1 MASKLGRLFSS
12 ISTLSAPKLSFSH
25 SKSYPMAWSVSDS
38 ASRLICS
45 ATQQPQPLNKNT
57 NKQRADETTTKND
70 IQNETEDDHQ
80 EEEEDGDDDDFVNKA
95 TGEVGGP
102 RGPEPTRFGDWERNG
117 RCSDF

>member
-12 ISTLSAPKLSFSH
+12 ISTLSAPKLSLSN
-25 SKSYPMAWSVSDS
+25 SKSYPLVSDS

-45 ATQQPQPLNKNT
+45 ATQQPQPLNENT
-57 NKQRADETTTKND
+57 NKQQADETTKNH
-70 IQNETEDDHQ
+70 IQKESEDDHQ
-80 EEEEDGDDDDFVNKA
+80 EEEEDEDDDDFVNKA